1 MGQDKRRKPFRGA
14 KKKPGARLRAAI
26 ENSPLPIKGLTGSQ
40 GGELLYGV
48 NPIMEALRAGRRK
61 FYRIV
66 VKEGPIK
73 SPQIK
78 EVLEEA
84 MRRHVPLVEGSM
96 DDIATTVG
104 AEGHQGIVALVSP
117 LPYTRFDD
125 IQERLDGL
133 AQPFVVLLDGVTDP
147 RNFGAVIR
155 SAEALGAEAVIFPA
169 HRAASY
175 TPTAAKTSAGAGERM
190 TLVQVPNIAEA
201 VRKLRE
207 ESDFY
212 AVAFEGDGDESVTNL
227 PTGKLAIV
235 MGDEGTGV
243 RPLTRKRCDAVVS
256 IPMQGKVGSLNIAS
270 AASIACFLASI
281 RSKG

>member
-1 MGQDKRRKPFRGA
+1 
-14 KKKPGARLRAAI
+14 
-26 ENSPLPIKGLTGSQ
+26 
-40 GGELLYGV
+40 
-48 NPIMEALRAGRRK
+48 MEALKAGRRK
-61 FYRIV
+61 FFRIV

-84 MRRHVPLVEGSM
+84 LRRHVPLVEGSM
-96 DDIATTVG
+96 EEIAQTVG
-104 AEGHQGIVALVSP
+104 AEGHQGIVALVTS
-117 LPYTRFDD
+117 LPYTRFDTLE
-125 IQERLDGL
+125 ERLEKLDD
-133 AQPFVVLLDGVTDP
+133 PFVVLLDGVTDP

-155 SAEALGAEAVIFPA
+155 SAEAMGAEAVIFPA

-207 ESDFY
+207 ESGFY
-212 AVAFEGDGDESVTNL
+212 AVAFEGDAGESVTRL
-227 PTGKLAIV
+227 PSGKLAIV

-243 RPLTRKRCDAVVS
+243 RPLTRKRCDALVS
-256 IPMQGKVGSLNIAS
+256 IPMKGTVGSLNIAS
-270 AASIACFLASI
+270 AASIACFLAST